1 MSVLLGLGNAQ
12 LSLAILG
19 QVLAQNVLQL
29 HRRIGDLAVGHG
41 GIVFGHADIVHLLA
55 AAAALKAGERIVAE
69 DAGHLAGTI
78 GTEVHED
85 HSVAILHAAALTGD
99 AGQNELVGLV
109 CCIGCLDGLG
119 SVGGMIALAVDKGSI
134 CLFFT
139 IPVVIAIHGVVTAGD
154 AGDLADAQL
163 VQLGLQV
170 GQEALAGVRVGIT
183 AIGDAVQVNVLC
195 TQMFCHFQ
203 HAEPVVCVAVHT
215 AGAHQTHQMDGLAGI
230 DGSLHVLDQN
240 RVLEH
245 LAVLD
250 GLGDEGELLVH
261 DAASAHV
268 GVANLR
274 VAHLALGQTDG
285 HTGSVDGG
293 HGIFCHQSIEVGFL
307 CGDHG
312 VAEGLLRH
320 PAEAI
325 HDAQKNRFLCHKIE
339 SPLNLTNQ
347 RPAQRWKCGAAGR

>member
-1 MSVLLGLGNAQ
+1 M
-12 LSLAILG
+12 
-19 QVLAQNVLQL
+19 
-29 HRRIGDLAVGHG
+29 
-41 GIVFGHADIVHLLA
+41 
-55 AAAALKAGERIVAE
+55 
-69 DAGHLAGTI
+69 
-78 GTEVHED
+78 
-85 HSVAILHAAALTGD
+85 
-99 AGQNELVGLV
+99 
-109 CCIGCLDGLG
+109 
-119 SVGGMIALAVDKGSI
+119 
-134 CLFFT
+134 
-139 IPVVIAIHGVVTAGD
+139 
-154 AGDLADAQL
+154 
-163 VQLGLQV
+163 
-170 GQEALAGVRVGIT
+170 RVGIT

>member
-1 MSVLLGLGNAQ
+1 M
-12 LSLAILG
+12 
-19 QVLAQNVLQL
+19 
-29 HRRIGDLAVGHG
+29 
-41 GIVFGHADIVHLLA
+41 
-55 AAAALKAGERIVAE
+55 
-69 DAGHLAGTI
+69 
-78 GTEVHED
+78 
-85 HSVAILHAAALTGD
+85 
-99 AGQNELVGLV
+99 
-109 CCIGCLDGLG
+109 
-119 SVGGMIALAVDKGSI
+119 
-134 CLFFT
+134 
-139 IPVVIAIHGVVTAGD
+139 
-154 AGDLADAQL
+154 
-163 VQLGLQV
+163 
-170 GQEALAGVRVGIT
+170 RVGIT

-285 HTGSVDGG
+285 HAGSVDGG

-307 CGDHG
+307 CSDHG

>member
-1 MSVLLGLGNAQ
+1 
-12 LSLAILG
+12 
-19 QVLAQNVLQL
+19 
-29 HRRIGDLAVGHG
+29 
-41 GIVFGHADIVHLLA
+41 
-55 AAAALKAGERIVAE
+55 
-69 DAGHLAGTI
+69 
-78 GTEVHED
+78 
-85 HSVAILHAAALTGD
+85 
-99 AGQNELVGLV
+99 
-109 CCIGCLDGLG
+109 
-119 SVGGMIALAVDKGSI
+119 MIALAVDKGSV
-134 CLFFT
+134 CLLFT

-163 VQLGLQV
+163 VQFGLQV

-240 RVLEH
+240 RILEH
-245 LAVLD
+245 LTVLD
-250 GLGDEGELLVH
+250 GLGDQGQLLVH

-268 GVANLR
+268 GVANLG
-274 VAHLALGQTDG
+274 VAHLAVGQADC
-285 HTGSVDGG
+285 HAGSLDGG
-293 HGIFCHQSIEVGFL
+293 HGVLFHQSIQMGGL
-307 CGDHG
+307 GGHHG
-312 VAEGLLRH
+312 VAVGLARH